1 MVQCAY
7 ALCQVSREIGL
18 YLNGNCNH
26 FVYCFE
32 VKNISIRLC
41 PLWRGAFL
49 GAVEEGRCV
58 TPANDGKSND
68 YGMSM
73 LLYDQ

>member
-1 MVQCAY
+1 MF
-7 ALCQVSREIGL
+7 VS
-18 YLNGNCNH
+18 
-26 FVYCFE
+26 
-32 VKNISIRLC
+32 
-41 PLWRGAFL
+41 LWRGAFL

>member
-1 MVQCAY
+1 M
-7 ALCQVSREIGL
+7 S
-18 YLNGNCNH
+18 
-26 FVYCFE
+26 
-32 VKNISIRLC
+32 
-41 PLWRGAFL
+41 LWRGSFL

-73 LLYDQ
+73 LLYDLRVVSLRGGCLARRGTDGSSTGQSTRL